1 MERSRE
7 RERPTEWFLS
17 LFYHLLW
24 LSAAA
29 FPHSANE
36 INARDIRRNFKYY
49 HSAAP
54 WGIHTCHENISERA
68 CTTKFSTRNQLKS
81 SLVLRESAYLIKGH
95 SAAIKPDTRSSCVRV
110 CVSIMFARLVG
121 LRSVEVCT
129 SIIILYIVL
138 CTREIGA

>member
-1 MERSRE
+1 VARGDERETERRSE
-7 RERPTEWFLS
+7 RERRRDCERTREWFLS

-54 WGIHTCHENISERA
+54 WGIHTCHENISKRA

-95 SAAIKPDTRSSCVRV
+95 SAAIKPDTRSIVV
-110 CVSIMFARLVG
+110 CVC
-121 LRSVEVCT
+121 VC
-129 SIIILYIVL
+129 
-138 CTREIGA
+138 A